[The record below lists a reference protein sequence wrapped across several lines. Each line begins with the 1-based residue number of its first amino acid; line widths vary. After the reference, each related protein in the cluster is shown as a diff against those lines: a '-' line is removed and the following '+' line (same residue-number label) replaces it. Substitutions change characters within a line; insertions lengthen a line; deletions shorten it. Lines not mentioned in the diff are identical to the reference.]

1 MLMKN
6 WSLSLSLLESNCL
19 IWIAYKAKKKH
30 LFDLWYL
37 NSANEQ
43 KLLVW
48 GVINV
53 CEK

>member
-1 MLMKN
+1 M
-6 WSLSLSLLESNCL
+6 
-19 IWIAYKAKKKH
+19 AKKKH
-30 LFDLWYL
+30 LLDLWYL

-53 CEK
+53 CEKQTFILGGKNK